1 MCFCSC
7 LIFVAVVVLV
17 STINNKTFFLKKNQY
32 RSPLCLHINHHHRH
46 KYPLN
51 EILYNNITERY
62 KLEGLIETVY
72 LLTMQFLPT
81 NNQWK
86 AMLLYYRVNK
96 LQKILVTAWR
106 RRKRLTVA
114 GFFLNMKTDQKTS
127 FLYNIF
133 IDLLFWT
140 DNRLIW
146 YLVKCTSS
154 VRFKENKFKTPI
166 SFHRT
171 QTQIW

>member
-1 MCFCSC
+1 MLLLLFW
-7 LIFVAVVVLV
+7 FQQ
-17 STINNKTFFLKKNQY
+17 STIKHFFFKKKQY

-51 EILYNNITERY
+51 EILYNNITEKYR
-62 KLEGLIETVY
+62 LEGLIETVD

-114 GFFLNMKTDQKTS
+114 GFFLNMKTDQKTL

-171 QTQIW
+171 QTQIC

>member
-1 MCFCSC
+1 MFASLLLVCFCSC
-7 LIFVAVVVLV
+7 LIFVVVVVLV
-17 STINNKTFFLKKNQY
+17 STINNKTFFFKKNQY

-114 GFFLNMKTDQKTS
+114 GFFYWIWKQTRKHCSCTTFSSIFYFGQITD
-127 FLYNIF
+127 
-133 IDLLFWT
+133 LF
-140 DNRLIW
+140 DIL
-146 YLVKCTSS
+146 SS
-154 VRFKENKFKTPI
+154 AL
-166 SFHRT
+166 HL
-171 QTQIW
+171 

>member
-1 MCFCSC
+1 M
-7 LIFVAVVVLV
+7 
-17 STINNKTFFLKKNQY
+17 
-32 RSPLCLHINHHHRH
+32 
-46 KYPLN
+46 
-51 EILYNNITERY
+51 Y

-96 LQKILVTAWR
+96 LQKILVTALR

-114 GFFLNMKTDQKTS
+114 GFFLLNMKTDQKTL

-154 VRFKENKFKTPI
+154 VRFKENKFKTPQNTNPDLLDLFVFLKTFWSLENLLTFWSRWRWDNCPWKVDI
-166 SFHRT
+166 YNRKL
-171 QTQIW
+171 IWHVIRSNSKSILLLGPFLVVEI

>member
-1 MCFCSC
+1 MLC
-7 LIFVAVVVLV
+7 LLLCCWCVSALVLFLLLFWFQQ
-17 STINNKTFFLKKNQY
+17 STIKHFFLKKTIPF
-32 RSPLCLHINHHHRH
+32 PLCLHINHHHRH

-114 GFFLNMKTDQKTS
+114 GFFFTEYENRPENIVLVQHLSIFYFGQITD
-127 FLYNIF
+127 
-133 IDLLFWT
+133 LF
-140 DNRLIW
+140 DIL
-146 YLVKCTSS
+146 SS
-154 VRFKENKFKTPI
+154 AL
-166 SFHRT
+166 HL
-171 QTQIW
+171 